1 MDIQVRPLI
10 VDDLFAVA
18 KIIAKATSE
27 GMKALASMQDASE
40 REVGM
45 AIVTVGL
52 AHAEKET
59 KAWLADLVGKTPE
72 ELSKMPI
79 MTALDIAEQLAEQ
92 EDIKVFFTRAKDL
105 AKKLAGKK

>member
-1 MDIQVRPLI
+1 MDIKVRPLV

-18 KIIAKATSE
+18 KIIAKATGE
-27 GMKALASMQDASE
+27 GMKALANMQDAGE
-40 REVGM
+40 TEVGM
-45 AIVTVGL
+45 AIVTVGV

-79 MTALDIAEQLAEQ
+79 MTAMDIAEQLAEQ
-92 EDIKVFFTRAKDL
+92 EDIKVFFTRANVL
-105 AKKLAGKK
+105 ARKLAGKK

>member
-1 MDIQVRPLI
+1 MVVKVRPLC
-10 VDDLFAVA
+10 VNDLFAVA
-18 KIIAKATSE
+18 KIIAKATGE
-27 GMKALASMQDASE
+27 GMKALANMQDASE

-45 AIVTVGL
+45 AIVTVGIT
-52 AHAEKET
+52 HAEKET

-79 MTALDIAEQLAEQ
+79 MTAMDIAEQLAEQ
-92 EDIKVFFTRAKDL
+92 EDIKVFFTRANAL

>member
-1 MDIQVRPLI
+1 MDIKVRPLV

-18 KIIAKATSE
+18 KIIAKATGE

-45 AIVTVGL
+45 AIVTVGV

-59 KAWLADLVGKTPE
+59 KAWLADLIGKTPE
-72 ELSKMPI
+72 ELGKMP
-79 MTALDIAEQLAEQ
+79 MTAALDIVEQLAEQ
-92 EDIKVFFTRAKDL
+92 EDLRAFFTRASAL
-105 AKKLAGKK
+105 AKKLGGRK

>member
-1 MDIQVRPLI
+1 MVVKVRPLC
-10 VDDLFAVA
+10 VNDLFAVA
-18 KIIAKATSE
+18 KIIAKATGE

-45 AIVTVGL
+45 AIVTVGV

-72 ELSKMPI
+72 ELAKMPI
-79 MTALDIAEQLAEQ
+79 MTAMDIAEQLAEQ
-92 EDIKVFFTRAKDL
+92 EDIKIFFTRAKDL

>member
-1 MDIQVRPLI
+1 MNIKVRPLV

-18 KIIAKATSE
+18 KIIAKATGE

-40 REVGM
+40 REVGI
-45 AIVTVGL
+45 AIVTVGV

-72 ELSKMPI
+72 ELAKMPI

-92 EDIKVFFTRAKDL
+92 EDIKAFFTRAKDL